1 LPSFA
6 DNPKF
11 IGAWVVSARGLWHL
25 GAMKRF
31 ALMIPLLAALTLPA
45 TAETT
50 TSALREAW
58 RLASGKEWEAA
69 RSAVAHA
76 DEISADLIEWS
87 RLRGGDEAARLGDYE
102 AFLAKRP
109 DWPGL
114 GLLRQKGEVAV
125 TRSTDPAR
133 VMAYFGSEKPQTGQ
147 GAVALVGA
155 LMQAGRPGEA
165 EAEAHRAWA
174 VLKFSEEEE
183 AALLALQGPAMD
195 VAHEVRLDNLLWEA
209 NRTPEA
215 LRMLPR
221 VSAGWQA
228 LAKARMALHSDKAGA
243 SALIE
248 AVPASLR
255 DDPGLAYERFTWR
268 MRREAYADAAEFLI
282 ERSTS
287 PAALGRPEA
296 WAERRALV
304 ARWLMRND
312 KASMAYRAAATH
324 QLSGG
329 AAFVD
334 LEFLAGFI
342 ALRKLADADAALQ
355 HFARLKAAATTP
367 ISLSRADYWTGRTLE
382 AKGDAAGA
390 KAAYQAAALHQTAY
404 YGQLAAE
411 KLGLSLDPGLVA
423 VGTPG
428 RGYKTAP
435 FAQSSVLQA
444 ARLLQDIGDRSGAK
458 RFFLHLAETQDRAGL
473 EALSDLALLLN
484 EPHIALVVAKQAA
497 EKGWILPRAYY
508 PVPDMVPDGL
518 QVSRAL
524 ALAISRRESE
534 FDPAARSS
542 ANALGLM
549 QLLPETAGRMAK
561 GLGIPHTTRQLTT
574 DPGHNATLG
583 AAYLAK
589 MVEEFGPSL
598 PMLAAG
604 YNAGPGR
611 PRKWV
616 SEFGDP
622 RSGDPVDWVET
633 IPFAETRTYVMR
645 VTESLVI
652 YRQRLKGTAGPI
664 RITPE
669 LRGQ

>member
-1 LPSFA
+1 
-6 DNPKF
+6 
-11 IGAWVVSARGLWHL
+11 
-25 GAMKRF
+25 MKL
-31 ALMIPLLAALTLPA
+31 ALIVPLLMALAAPVHA
-45 TAETT
+45 
-50 TSALREAW
+50 SPDKDALREGL
-58 RLASGKEWEAA
+58 RLSRAEDWAGAKA
-69 RSAVAHA
+69 AVAGVGGVA
-76 DEISADLIEWS
+76 ADLVEWS
-87 RLRGGDEAARLGDYE
+87 RLRAGDEAARLGDFE

-125 TRSTDPAR
+125 ARSTDPNR
-133 VMAYFGSEKPQTGQ
+133 VIAYFAGQKPQTGQ
-147 GAVALVGA
+147 GAVALVQA
-155 LMQAGRPGEA
+155 LMAAGRPGEA

-174 VLKFSEEEE
+174 ILRFSPEEE
-183 AALLALQGPAMD
+183 AALLGLQGAAMD
-195 VAHEVRLDNLLWEA
+195 VAHEVRLDNLLWA
-209 NRTPEA
+209 GNRTPEV

-228 LAKARMALHSDKAGA
+228 LAQARMGLHADKSGT
-243 SALIE
+243 SALID
-248 AVPASLR
+248 AVPQALR

-268 MRREAYADAAEFLI
+268 MRRENYADAAAFMI

-296 WAERRALV
+296 WADRRALV
-304 ARWLMRND
+304 SRWLMRNGEER
-312 KASMAYRAAATH
+312 MAYRAAASH
-324 QLSGG
+324 HLAQGSD
-329 AAFVD
+329 FVD

-342 ALRKLADADAALQ
+342 ALRRLNDPDTALQ
-355 HFARLKAAATTP
+355 HFTRLKAAVATP
-367 ISLSRADYWTGRTLE
+367 ISLSRADYWIGRAHE

-390 KAAYQAAALHQTAY
+390 RAAYQAAAQHQTAY

-411 KLGLSLDPGLVA
+411 KLGLTLDAALVR
-423 VGTPG
+423 VGEPQ

-435 FAQSSVLQA
+435 FANSSVLEA
-444 ARLLQDIGDRSGAK
+444 GRLLQSIGERGQAK

-484 EPHIALVVAKQAA
+484 EPHIALVVSKQAA

-508 PVPDMVPDGL
+508 PVPDMVPQQL
-518 QVSRAL
+518 AVSRAL

-534 FDPAARSS
+534 FEPTARSS

-549 QLLPETAGRMAK
+549 QLLPETAARMAK
-561 GLGIPHTTRQLTT
+561 RLGMAHETRQLTS
-574 DPGHNATLG
+574 DPAHNATLG
-583 AAYLAK
+583 AAYLAQ
-589 MVEEFGPSL
+589 MIEEFGPTVA
-598 PMLAAG
+598 MVAAG

-611 PRKWV
+611 PRRWV

-622 RSGDPVDWVET
+622 RTGDPVDWVET

-652 YRQRLKGTAGPI
+652 YRQRLKGEAGPV
-664 RITPE
+664 RVTSE
-669 LRGQ
+669 LSGQ

>member
-1 LPSFA
+1 MA
-6 DNPKF
+6 
-11 IGAWVVSARGLWHL
+11 
-25 GAMKRF
+25 
-31 ALMIPLLAALTLPA
+31 LAAPVHA
-45 TAETT
+45 
-50 TSALREAW
+50 SPDKDALREGL
-58 RLASGKEWEAA
+58 RLSRAEDWAGAKA
-69 RSAVAHA
+69 AVAGVGGVA
-76 DEISADLIEWS
+76 ADLVEWS
-87 RLRGGDEAARLGDYE
+87 RLRAGDEAARLGDFE

-125 TRSTDPAR
+125 ARSTDPNR
-133 VMAYFGSEKPQTGQ
+133 VIAYFAGQKPQTGQ
-147 GAVALVGA
+147 GAVALVQA
-155 LMQAGRPGEA
+155 LMAAGRPGEA

-174 VLKFSEEEE
+174 ILRFSPEEE
-183 AALLALQGPAMD
+183 AALLGLQGAAMD
-195 VAHEVRLDNLLWEA
+195 VAHEVRLDNLLWA
-209 NRTPEA
+209 GNRTPEV

-228 LAKARMALHSDKAGA
+228 LAQARMGLHADKSGT
-243 SALIE
+243 SALID
-248 AVPASLR
+248 AVPQALR

-268 MRREAYADAAEFLI
+268 MRRENYADAAAFMI

-296 WAERRALV
+296 WADRRALV
-304 ARWLMRND
+304 SRWLMRNGEER
-312 KASMAYRAAATH
+312 MAYRAAASH
-324 QLSGG
+324 HLAQGSD
-329 AAFVD
+329 FVD

-342 ALRKLADADAALQ
+342 ALRRLNDPDTALQ
-355 HFARLKAAATTP
+355 HFTRLKAAVATP
-367 ISLSRADYWTGRTLE
+367 ISLSRADYWIGRAHE

-390 KAAYQAAALHQTAY
+390 RAAYQAAAQHQTAY

-411 KLGLSLDPGLVA
+411 KLGLTLDAALVR
-423 VGTPG
+423 VGEPQ

-435 FAQSSVLQA
+435 FANSSVLEA
-444 ARLLQDIGDRSGAK
+444 GRLLQSIGERGQAK

-484 EPHIALVVAKQAA
+484 EPHIALVVSKQAA

-508 PVPDMVPDGL
+508 PVPDMVPQQL
-518 QVSRAL
+518 AVSRAL

-534 FDPAARSS
+534 FEPTARSS

-549 QLLPETAGRMAK
+549 QLLPETAARMAK
-561 GLGIPHTTRQLTT
+561 RLGMAHETRQLTS
-574 DPGHNATLG
+574 DPAHNATLG
-583 AAYLAK
+583 AAYLAQ
-589 MVEEFGPSL
+589 MIEEFGPTVA
-598 PMLAAG
+598 MVAAG

-611 PRKWV
+611 PRRWV

-622 RSGDPVDWVET
+622 RTGDPVDWVET

-652 YRQRLKGTAGPI
+652 YRQRLKGEAGPV
-664 RITPE
+664 RVTSE
-669 LRGQ
+669 LSGQ